1 MGRGEESEAL
11 YDAAEALYRRILPPN
26 DPYMAAVCN
35 NRGLLLRAQGRR
47 EEAYASFLKALA
59 VLRECADVEAET
71 AATLLNLASVS
82 PDAATGET
90 HLASAEAYF
99 ASPDGQHDIHRFT
112 FLATRAELAFRR
124 GEWAAAGDGFAATAA
139 AWADAGGAA
148 ERRKVLLRN
157 ALYSYEKAGD
167 AAAAALREEPVER
180 GGVAVGAVPGVVA
193 DAGVFVELGERAA
206 GGADGVDHR
215 AGAEGRDDAVGLAVE
230 RADRHGDEAGGEVRV
245 AAAADGDGRR
255 EEAGAALQQ
264 VPDAVAAH
272 RDAGRVDA
280 VGVDGERGEA
290 VVQQLHRERE
300 RLGGAL
306 RHRVREGAPRRVDPL
321 LPAGALRR
329 HQDERQ
335 LPFPPPGEE
344 LAAAV
349 HELQAVVRPAF
360 ARAVQQ
366 EDERDALAVP
376 QVGRDVLPVGERRAG
391 GVREDERLRRGGG
404 LVHRERRAE
413 LRPLLRALR
422 GDGLACARGQGRKR
436 SDE

>member
-1 MGRGEESEAL
+1 MPRRRVRDRRARGGVA
-11 YDAAEALYRRILPPN
+11 R
-26 DPYMAAVCN
+26 
-35 NRGLLLRAQGRR
+35 
-47 EEAYASFLKALA
+47 
-59 VLRECADVEAET
+59 
-71 AATLLNLASVS
+71 
-82 PDAATGET
+82 
-90 HLASAEAYF
+90 
-99 ASPDGQHDIHRFT
+99 
-112 FLATRAELAFRR
+112 
-124 GEWAAAGDGFAATAA
+124 
-139 AWADAGGAA
+139 
-148 ERRKVLLRN
+148 
-157 ALYSYEKAGD
+157 D

-180 GGVAVGAVPGVVA
+180 VGVAVGAVPGIVA

-215 AGAEGRDDAVGLAVE
+215 AGAERRDDAVGLAVE

-272 RDAGRVDA
+272 RDAGR
-280 VGVDGERGEA
+280 A

-335 LPFPPPGEE
+335 LPLPPPGEE

-349 HELQAVVRPAF
+349 HELQAVVRPAL

-376 QVGRDVLPVGERRAG
+376 QVGRDVLPEGDRRAG

-404 LVHRERRAE
+404 LVHRERRAD
-413 LRPLLRALR
+413 LRPLLRAFG
-422 GDGLACARGQGRKR
+422 GDGLAGARGQGRKR

>member
-1 MGRGEESEAL
+1 MPRRRVRDRRARGGVP
-11 YDAAEALYRRILPPN
+11 R
-26 DPYMAAVCN
+26 
-35 NRGLLLRAQGRR
+35 
-47 EEAYASFLKALA
+47 
-59 VLRECADVEAET
+59 
-71 AATLLNLASVS
+71 
-82 PDAATGET
+82 
-90 HLASAEAYF
+90 
-99 ASPDGQHDIHRFT
+99 
-112 FLATRAELAFRR
+112 
-124 GEWAAAGDGFAATAA
+124 
-139 AWADAGGAA
+139 
-148 ERRKVLLRN
+148 
-157 ALYSYEKAGD
+157 D

-180 GGVAVGAVPGVVA
+180 GGVSVGAVPGVVS
-193 DAGVFVELGERAA
+193 DAGVFVQFRERAA

-215 AGAEGRDDAVGLAVE
+215 ARAEGRDDAVGQAVE

-349 HELQAVVRPAF
+349 HELQAVVRPAL

-366 EDERDALAVP
+366 EDERDALAVA

-404 LVHRERRAE
+404 LVHRERRAD
-413 LRPLLRALR
+413 LRPLFRAFG
-422 GDGLACARGQGRKR
+422 GDGLACARGQGREGDDERRERVGKEGEAFHFRGGGGVKGSGWWLVAGAASAGCRGFAARGQEGSR
-436 SDE
+436 SLSRRLVILRGGYCNLVIPVLAIRCGFRKTRRSCSRRRRTTAGRCRGE

>member
-1 MGRGEESEAL
+1 MPEADAAVRAAVGQARELAVEEDLDRVVVPRGARDGARGAGVRGEVVVEH
-11 YDAAEALYRRILPPN
+11 RHV
-26 DPYMAAVCN
+26 DP
-35 NRGLLLRAQGRR
+35 
-47 EEAYASFLKALA
+47 KAL
-59 VLRECADVEAET
+59 VGV
-71 AATLLNLASVS
+71 
-82 PDAATGET
+82 
-90 HLASAEAYF
+90 
-99 ASPDGQHDIHRFT
+99 
-112 FLATRAELAFRR
+112 
-124 GEWAAAGDGFAATAA
+124 
-139 AWADAGGAA
+139 GAA
-148 ERRKVLLRN
+148 EGEREVGGAVGRLRAGVDDAGLGRDEDPGGVPGVEGCGGAVGMPRRRVHDRR
-157 ALYSYEKAGD
+157 ARGGVARD

-180 GGVAVGAVPGVVA
+180 GGVAVCAVPGVVS
-193 DAGVFVELGERAA
+193 DAGVFVQFRERAA

-280 VGVDGERGEA
+280 VGVDGERGES

-404 LVHRERRAE
+404 LVHRERRAD
-413 LRPLLRALR
+413 LRPLLRAFG